1 MYKAPR
7 PEPKGIP
14 VSDARR
20 AFAEIV
26 NRVAYGNERVTVV
39 RHGREVVAIVP
50 ISDLRRLEAS
60 QPAPGQTIAP
70 VNAPTAAEKR
80 LPRPRTGPRP

>member
-1 MYKAPR
+1 MYKQAASATTSVA
-7 PEPKGIP
+7 
-14 VSDARR
+14 VSEARR

-50 ISDLRRLEAS
+50 ISDLRQLEA
-60 QPAPGQTIAP
+60 IA
-70 VNAPTAAEKR
+70 AGKR
-80 LPRPRTGPRP
+80 LTRPRSEPRS